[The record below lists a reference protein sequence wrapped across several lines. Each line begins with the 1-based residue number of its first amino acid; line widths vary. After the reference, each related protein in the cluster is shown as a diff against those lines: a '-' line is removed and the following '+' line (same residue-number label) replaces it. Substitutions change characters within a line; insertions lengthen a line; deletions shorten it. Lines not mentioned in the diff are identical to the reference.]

1 MQELEAISQC
11 QAGKQEALGVL
22 FQLHHQAVFRT
33 AYGITRNYDLAEDI
47 TQQVFIELFTAI
59 QRYDPRRPFPPWLHR
74 IAVHKSL
81 DELRRPAKRVVPIG
95 DADDLPSPAPS
106 PDDEAEKS
114 ELQATIRDALG
125 GLEPKQRAVLVLR
138 YYHGFSEAEMAV
150 ALHCRRGT
158 VKSRLHYAQRR
169 LREILEA
176 QASPLTGPSLTN
188 PSTYRNG
195 GSGELVTGSFIRVCV
210 EVDPC

>member
-1 MQELEAISQC
+1 MQEQEAISKC
-11 QAGKQEALGVL
+11 QAGEPEALGIL

-47 TQQVFIELFTAI
+47 TQQVFIELFAAI

-74 IAVHKSL
+74 IAVHRSL
-81 DELRRPAKRVVPIG
+81 DELRRPAKRDVPIG
-95 DADDLPSPAPS
+95 DADYLPSPTPS

-114 ELQATIRDALG
+114 ELRATILDALG

-176 QASPLTGPSLTN
+176 QASPLTGPRLTN

-195 GSGELVTGSFIRVCV
+195 GSVELVPGSYIPVCV

>member
-1 MQELEAISQC
+1 MQEQEAISQC
-11 QAGKQEALGVL
+11 QAGEPEALGIL

-81 DELRRPAKRVVPIG
+81 DELRRPAKRDVPIG
-95 DADDLPSPAPS
+95 DADDLLSPAPS
-106 PDDEAEKS
+106 PDDEAEQS
-114 ELQATIRDALG
+114 ELQAAIRDALG
-125 GLEPKQRAVLVLR
+125 GLEPKQRAVVVLR
-138 YYHGFSEAEMAV
+138 FYHGFSEAEMAV

-169 LREILEA
+169 LREILEV
-176 QASPLTGPSLTN
+176 QASPLTGPRMTN

-195 GSGELVTGSFIRVCV
+195 GSAELVPGSYIPVCV

>member
-1 MQELEAISQC
+1 MQEQEAISQC
-11 QAGKQEALGVL
+11 QAGEPEALGIL

-81 DELRRPAKRVVPIG
+81 DELRRPANRDVPIG
-95 DADDLPSPAPS
+95 DDDNLPSPTPS

-114 ELQATIRDALG
+114 ELRATILDALG

-138 YYHGFSEAEMAV
+138 YYHDFGEAEMAV
-150 ALHCRRGT
+150 ALRCRPGT

-169 LREILEA
+169 LREILQA
-176 QASPLTGPSLTN
+176 QADFDPRLTN

-195 GSGELVTGSFIRVCV
+195 GSAELATGSYIPVCV